1 MNTTQ
6 LIIFY
11 SIIFITSYLFG
22 SIPWAFIIGR
32 ANGVDIRKCGSGNVG
47 ATNVTRTVGKY
58 WGKLCFIC
66 DLLKGVIPI
75 LLVAQLTKIFFQEA
89 TAETINYGCM
99 LAGFGAISGHVW
111 TIFLKFKGGKGI
123 STSAGVLLALA
134 PAPVLAALVFW
145 VIAFKSSKMVSLAS
159 ICAAALL
166 PIVALLFNAT
176 LKAHTFFVTSTPVLM
191 FLVVIAVI
199 AIAKHHSN
207 IKRIINGTENK
218 FE

>member
-11 SIIFITSYLFG
+11 SIIFIASYLFG
-22 SIPWAFIIGR
+22 SIPWAFIIGK
-32 ANGVDIRKCGSGNVG
+32 ANGIDIRKCGSGNVG

-58 WGKLCFIC
+58 WGKLCFAC
-66 DLLKGVIPI
+66 DLLKGVIPVV
-75 LLVAQLTKIFFQEA
+75 LVAQLAKIFFHDA
-89 TAETINYGCM
+89 TNATINYGCM
-99 LAGFGAISGHVW
+99 LAAFGAISGHVW

-134 PAPVLAALVFW
+134 PAPVLAALIFW
-145 VIAFKSSKMVSLAS
+145 IIVFKSSKMVSLAS

-166 PIVALLFNAT
+166 PIVAIVFNAT
-176 LKAHTFFVTSTPVLM
+176 LKQHVFFVTSTPILI

-207 IKRIINGTENK
+207 IKRIINGTESK
-218 FE
+218 FK